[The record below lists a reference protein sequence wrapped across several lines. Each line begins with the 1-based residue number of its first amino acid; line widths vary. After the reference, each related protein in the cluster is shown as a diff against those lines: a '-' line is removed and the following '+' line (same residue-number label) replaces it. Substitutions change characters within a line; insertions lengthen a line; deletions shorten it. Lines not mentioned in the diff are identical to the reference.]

1 MNDPTLGDEACP
13 VYHCLYVDVRG
24 RQHNVR
30 VNDAGDELVVYAAH
44 DMRNKIA
51 TCKRA

>member
-1 MNDPTLGDEACP
+1 MKPPAVKPLICVIASATL
-13 VYHCLYVDVRG
+13 LK
-24 RQHNVR
+24 NVR